1 MEDNT
6 IRRRNHIYYSSNIF
20 AILIECY
27 QTLNDQTMFNLN
39 HFPFT
44 IRTLVPMK
52 FIDSDVGADRL
63 IRRFVFRLK
72 TRIQLKNPKLCIF
85 KKPSTAADFV
95 KKICRTIDP
104 VGLSNCRT
112 INPVGLSNCRTI
124 DLPPKIVSIAKLCTC

>member
-6 IRRRNHIYYSSNIF
+6 IRRNHIYYSSNIF

-27 QTLNDQTMFNLN
+27 QTMNDQTMFNLN

-44 IRTLVPMK
+44 IRTLAPMN

-63 IRRFVFRLK
+63 IRRFVFRTQLNNGGTAGFNKKSLK

-85 KKPSTAADFV
+85 KKPSTAGGRFQED
-95 KKICRTIDP
+95 
-104 VGLSNCRT
+104 LSDYR
-112 INPVGLSNCRTI
+112 PCRTI
-124 DLPPKIVSIAKLCTC
+124 DLPPIGQMTPEAVR